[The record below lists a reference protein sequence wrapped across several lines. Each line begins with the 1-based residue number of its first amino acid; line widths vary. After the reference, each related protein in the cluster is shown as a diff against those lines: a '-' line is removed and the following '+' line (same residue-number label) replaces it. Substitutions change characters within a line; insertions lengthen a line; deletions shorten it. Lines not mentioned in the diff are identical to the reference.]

1 MEGLSPGCQ
10 LNGRAAVLRG
20 FASDPLVSPRG
31 AVQWSEM
38 DRAPQET
45 RRSLGARLR
54 TVHTD
59 AGESSD
65 ESHITSPF
73 TRKSHVLVI
82 DDDPVNLLVFRR
94 ALERRGYE
102 VITAD
107 SAEAANDALAI
118 HVPDIVLLDIFM
130 PKTSGFE
137 FLAELR
143 DDIKTASV
151 PVILISALADTNHIV
166 EGLDRGANDYITKPV
181 VIPIL
186 TARIEALL
194 RASALVKSLEVQK
207 ELLAKLAAFDDLTGL
222 YNRRSLFH
230 AFETELARCQRYRR
244 GVSILM
250 VDIDRFKDVNDR
262 HGHRA
267 GDEVLRQ
274 VADSLIGSL
283 RTIDVVCRYGGE
295 EFCIVL
301 PETQLEGAVRAA
313 ERVRAAIEARPFSIP
328 GVGPLRVTVS
338 VGVASWAPDGTMLEP
353 PDLLAEADAALLA
366 AKRAGRNSVR
376 PMAEPKDPDAS

>member
-1 MEGLSPGCQ
+1 
-10 LNGRAAVLRG
+10 
-20 FASDPLVSPRG
+20 
-31 AVQWSEM
+31 M
-38 DRAPQET
+38 DRAPEEN
-45 RRSLGARLR
+45 RRALAARLR
-54 TVHTD
+54 
-59 AGESSD
+59 SSRSEPNDSGD
-65 ESHITSPF
+65 EGGMTNPHA
-73 TRKSHVLVI
+73 RKTQVLVI
-82 DDDPVNLLVFRR
+82 DDDPVNLLVFKR

-102 VITAD
+102 VVTAECAD
-107 SAEAANDALAI
+107 AASEALRVQ
-118 HVPDIVLLDIFM
+118 VPDIILLDIFM
-130 PKTSGFE
+130 PRTSGFE
-137 FLAELR
+137 LLAELR
-143 DDIKTASV
+143 RDAKTASV

-250 VDIDRFKDVNDR
+250 VDIDRFKEVNDA

-274 VADSLIGSL
+274 IADSLIGSL

-295 EFCIVL
+295 EFCVVL
-301 PETQLEGAVRAA
+301 PETQLEGALRAA

-328 GVGPLRVTVS
+328 GIGPVRATVS
-338 VGVASWAPDGTMLEP
+338 VGVASWAPDAASAQP
-353 PDLLAEADAALLA
+353 PDLLAEADTALLA

-376 PMAEPKDPDAS
+376 PLAQERPGS

>member
-1 MEGLSPGCQ
+1 
-10 LNGRAAVLRG
+10 
-20 FASDPLVSPRG
+20 
-31 AVQWSEM
+31 M
-38 DRAPQET
+38 DRAPEEN
-45 RRSLGARLR
+45 RRALAARLR
-54 TVHTD
+54 SSRSD
-59 AGESSD
+59 ASDSRDDGDMTESLG
-65 ESHITSPF
+65 
-73 TRKSHVLVI
+73 RKTQVLVI
-82 DDDPVNLLVFRR
+82 DDDPVNLLVFKR

-102 VITAD
+102 VVTAE
-107 SAEAANDALAI
+107 SADVANVALGRQ
-118 HVPDIVLLDIFM
+118 VPDIILLDIFM
-130 PKTSGFE
+130 PRTSGFE
-137 FLAELR
+137 LLAELR
-143 DDIKTASV
+143 RDAKTSSV

-250 VDIDRFKDVNDR
+250 VDIDRFKTVNDV

-274 VADSLIGSL
+274 VADSLVGSL

-295 EFCIVL
+295 EFCVVL
-301 PETQLEGAVRAA
+301 PETQIDGALRAA
-313 ERVRAAIEARPFSIP
+313 ERVRGAIEARPFSIP
-328 GVGPLRVTVS
+328 GIGPLRVTVS
-338 VGVASWAPDGTMLEP
+338 VGVASWAPDGASAVP
-353 PDLLAEADAALLA
+353 PDLLAVADAALLE

-376 PMAEPKDPDAS
+376 PVTAHPQGSAS

>member
-1 MEGLSPGCQ
+1 MGVDGAALANGALSRPGEAVRSSGPRWIEPPEEE
-10 LNGRAAVLRG
+10 NRRALA
-20 FASDPLVSPRG
+20 
-31 AVQWSEM
+31 
-38 DRAPQET
+38 
-45 RRSLGARLR
+45 ARLR
-54 TVHTD
+54 SARSET
-59 AGESSD
+59 SD
-65 ESHITSPF
+65 SGDGGGMTN
-73 TRKSHVLVI
+73 TLARKTHVLVI
-82 DDDPVNLLVFRR
+82 DDDPVNLLVFKR

-102 VITAD
+102 VVTAE
-107 SAEAANDALAI
+107 SADVASEALARQ
-118 HVPDIVLLDIFM
+118 VPDIVLLDIFM
-130 PKTSGFE
+130 PRTSGFE
-137 FLAELR
+137 FLGALR
-143 DDIKTASV
+143 RDSKTSSV

-244 GVSILM
+244 GVSLLM
-250 VDIDRFKDVNDR
+250 VDIDRFKDVNDA
-262 HGHRA
+262 HGHRV

-274 VADSLIGSL
+274 VADSLVGSL

-301 PETQLEGAVRAA
+301 PETQIDGALRAA
-313 ERVRAAIEARPFSIP
+313 ERVRAAIESRPFSVP
-328 GVGPLRVTVS
+328 GVGPLRITVS
-338 VGVASWAPDGTMLEP
+338 VGVASWSPDGESPQP

-376 PMAEPKDPDAS
+376 PKPEGERPGSSS